1 MTAQPYGGTK
11 PASSFTL
18 SPRQMMI
25 ATFLA
30 LIMPPILSLILV
42 KPPFVLPSVSVIS
55 LAMAGMIALLAWAIA
70 SKRDRGHITLWDL
83 SGLYAFLGFAAG
95 MLSEPE
101 YVMEFWS
108 LPISDDGTARTSIA
122 R

>member
-70 SKRDRGHITLWDL
+70 SKRDP
-83 SGLYAFLGFAAG
+83 G